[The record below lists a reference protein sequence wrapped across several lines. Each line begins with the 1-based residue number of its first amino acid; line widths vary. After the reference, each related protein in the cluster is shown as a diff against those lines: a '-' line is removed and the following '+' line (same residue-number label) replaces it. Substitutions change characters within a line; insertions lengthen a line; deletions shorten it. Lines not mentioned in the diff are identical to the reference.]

1 LSSSNNVTR
10 YRKRREFNVGF
21 IVFLIILVYIL
32 ITVYIYFTK
41 DHLSIYEVKEG
52 STSDDNVFTGLI
64 IRDEEIFSTENAGY
78 VNYYHR
84 DGDRIAKNSTVYSID
99 ENQKSSDLISDDES
113 SIKLS
118 SDDNS
123 EIKKEIYNFQKSYAN
138 NDFSTVYDFK
148 LNLENTVMQIVN
160 DSMLATLAG
169 NVNGTSSTFRI
180 VNSKSS
186 GIITYSMD
194 NMEEISQD
202 SITADAFK
210 TDNYSKT
217 QLRTMDIVET
227 NTPIYK
233 LIKSDEWAIV
243 LLLKE
248 EQYEKLKDKEYIKIT
263 FAEDGLITT
272 VPVSVYQK
280 GTDYFARLNLNKYM
294 VRYLG
299 ERYVTVELAINSA
312 KGLKIPVSSIVKK
325 EFYTIPLEF
334 FTEGGD
340 TGSTGLIAEKYNEK
354 NEEFEYIFVPTD
366 IYYKDDKYGYVDS
379 RLFEKGDPIHSE
391 KSGEKFQIGPTE
403 TLDGVYNVNKGYAIF
418 RRIEVLYENEEYCI
432 IKKGTEY
439 GLSVYDHIALNSK
452 TAVEQAIIY

>member
-1 LSSSNNVTR
+1 
-10 YRKRREFNVGF
+10 
-21 IVFLIILVYIL
+21 
-32 ITVYIYFTK
+32 
-41 DHLSIYEVKEG
+41 VKEG
-52 STSDDNVFTGLI
+52 STSDDNVFTGII
-64 IRDEEIFSTENAGY
+64 IRDEELFSTENAGY

-99 ENQKSSDLISDDES
+99 ENQMSTDLISDDENV
-113 SIKLS
+113 IKIS

-123 EIKKEIYNFQKSYAN
+123 EIKKEIYNFQKNYQN
-138 NDFSTVYDFK
+138 DDFSSVYDFK
-148 LNLENTVMQIVN
+148 FNLENTVMQIVN
-160 DSMLATLAG
+160 DNMLTTLK
-169 NVNGTSSTFRI
+169 NDEKNGTSSSFRI

-194 NMEEISQD
+194 NMEDITVD
-202 SITADAFK
+202 SVTADLFNL
-210 TDNYSKT
+210 DNYSKT

-233 LIKSDEWAIV
+233 LIKSDDWTVV

-263 FAEDGLITT
+263 FTEDGLTTT
-272 VPVSVYQK
+272 VPISLYQK
-280 GTDYFARLNLNKYM
+280 GTDYFAKLILNKYM
-294 VRYLG
+294 VRYMG

-325 EFYTIPLEF
+325 EFYTIPLDY

-340 TGSTGLIAEKYNEK
+340 SGSTGLVAQKYNEK
-354 NEEFEYIFVPTD
+354 TEEFEYIFVPTD
-366 IYYKDDKYGYVDS
+366 IYYKDEQYGYVDT

-391 KSGEKFQIGPTE
+391 KTGEQFQIGPTE

-418 RRIEVLYENEEYCI
+418 RRIEILYENEEYCI

-452 TAVEQAIIY
+452 TAVEQKIIY